1 MRRVLSTVAALGA
14 VALLA
19 GCAGGGAAPE
29 EGISTDAPAGAIRF
43 ESWTPTQETFDSIET
58 AFTDEFPD
66 VEVQGTLS
74 PFEDY
79 QTSLQTQLRSGA
91 GPDVFVVQPGAM
103 LNQFREYIEPIDAY
117 ATEFDGEAW
126 ADAYNPEPLARAT
139 VDDKTYGLPVGYGT
153 AGFLWV
159 NNTLLEQNGLT
170 APTTYDELVDV
181 SAALSD
187 AGVAPIAFGA
197 KDAWQ
202 AVDYYLAIAA
212 AKNRDALYAAL
223 EGEGS
228 WNDPDLV
235 DAFSAWKQL
244 FSDGVVQEGA
254 AGAATYTDTYD
265 LFAQGKAAFFANGSW
280 NLDMFVNSLDLVQD
294 FDIDVIPLPV
304 PGSDMTAPITGDVT
318 GIVVVNKN
326 SANKSAA
333 FQLARYM
340 SQGPGAQILTD
351 AALDFPV
358 TKEGPSPQDLPEQAV
373 TARAS
378 IEELIAGDLAGYRQ
392 VPSATVNTALGDAL
406 IGLITSDLTAEEAA
420 SRVQEAADNA

>member
-1 MRRVLSTVAALGA
+1 MRRVLCAVAALGA
-14 VALLA
+14 AALLA
-19 GCAGGGAAPE
+19 GCAGGAATSE
-29 EGISTDAPAGAIRF
+29 EGISTDAPTGEVRF
-43 ESWTPTQETFDSIET
+43 ESWTPTQAAFDSIVA
-58 AFTDEFPD
+58 AFTDEYPD

-117 ATEFDGEAW
+117 AAAFDGDDW
-126 ADAYNPEPLARAT
+126 AETFNPEPLARAT
-139 VDDKTYGLPVGYGT
+139 VDGQTYGLPVGYGT

-159 NNTLLEQNGLT
+159 NTTILEQNGLT
-170 APTTYDELVDV
+170 APTTYDELVET
-181 SAALSD
+181 SAALGD

-212 AKNRDALYAAL
+212 ATNSDALYAAL

-228 WNDPDLV
+228 WDEPDLV
-235 DAFSAWKQL
+235 EAFAAWKQM
-244 FSDGVVQEGA
+244 FQDGVVQEGA

-265 LFAQGKAAFFANGSW
+265 LFSQGKAAFFANGSW

-304 PGSDMTAPITGDVT
+304 PGADVTAPITGDVT

-333 FQLARYM
+333 FQLARFM

-358 TKEGPSPQDLPEQAV
+358 TKAGPSPQNLPEPAA

-378 IEELIAGDLAGYRQ
+378 IEDLIATDLAGYRQ

-406 IGLITSDLTAEEAA
+406 IGLITSDLTPEEAA
-420 SRVQEAADNA
+420 ARVQEAADNA